1 MGMNNLI
8 LHCKEIYKS
17 YFIDEK
23 KSSQLEVLKGIDFE
37 VYEEEIVTI
46 VGASGSGKSTLL
58 HILGGLDNPTSGKV
72 FWHDKDISSFNDE
85 TIAKRRSE
93 NIGFIFQFHHLLP
106 EFSAVENVIIPS
118 MIAGMNKVDA
128 RKRAVELLKKVGM
141 SHREEHKPTELSGG
155 EQQRVAVARALAN
168 KPKIVLADEPTGNLD
183 SANGEQLHELLLELN
198 KTEKQSFVIVT
209 HNDRFAKRSD
219 RNFMMT
225 DGKLLQI

>member
-1 MGMNNLI
+1 MSNQI
-8 LHCKEIYKS
+8 LHCEEIYKS
-17 YFIDEK
+17 YHINEN
-23 KSSQLEVLKGIDFE
+23 KSSSLEVLKGIDFQ

-58 HILGGLDNPTSGKV
+58 HILGGLDKPTSGKV

-85 TIAKRRSE
+85 TIARRRFE

-106 EFSAVENVIIPS
+106 EFTSIENVIIPL
-118 MIAGMNKVDA
+118 MIAGMNKNEA
-128 RKRAVELLKKVGM
+128 RKRAIELLDKVGM
-141 SHREEHKPTELSGG
+141 THRGEHKPTELSGG
-155 EQQRVAVARALAN
+155 EQQRAAVARALAN

-183 SANGEQLHELLLELN
+183 SANGAQLHELILELN

-219 RNFMMT
+219 RNFKMT
-225 DGKLLQI
+225 DGKLFQI

>member
-8 LHCKEIYKS
+8 LHCKDIYKS
-17 YFIDEK
+17 YFIDEN
-23 KSSQLEVLKGIDFE
+23 KSSCLEVLKGIDFQ

-106 EFSAVENVIIPS
+106 EFSAVENVIIPL

-219 RNFMMT
+219 RNFMMA

>member
-1 MGMNNLI
+1 MNKII
-8 LHCKEIYKS
+8 LNCKEIYKS
-17 YFIDEK
+17 YYIDEK
-23 KSSQLEVLKGIDFE
+23 ESSRLEVLKGIDFE
-37 VYEEEIVTI
+37 ISEEEIVTI

-72 FWHDKDISSFNDE
+72 FWHDKDISLFNDE
-85 TIAKRRSE
+85 TVAKRRSE

-106 EFSAVENVIIPS
+106 EFTSIENVMIPL
-118 MIAGMNKVDA
+118 MIAGVNKTDA
-128 RKRAVELLKKVGM
+128 RTRAVELLSKVGM
-141 SHREEHKPTELSGG
+141 LPREEHKPTELSGG

-168 KPKIVLADEPTGNLD
+168 QPKLVLADEPTGNLD
-183 SANGEQLHELLLELN
+183 SASGEQLHELLLELN

-219 RNFMMT
+219 RNFVMT